1 MAAFLF
7 PARLVRPRNAKE
19 DAPMDLGSKTTVEL
33 LGHLPVFD
41 GYPYLVTALVG
52 GLQHSIVLP
61 GDLGR
66 AELVSLARRQHSAN
80 RLRTCLALGPEAAI
94 YISDDGETV
103 AEVPRC
109 TDPISD
115 RLLSPEEF
123 PATPEL
129 RDRQQRLR
137 AFVAESQ
144 ARSAGGYL
152 VDRMRGRTATAE
164 DLVRLSGT
172 DPDGVPV
179 GLARCMACTAYRG
192 EYLPSHQPGLVVRVF
207 CQCENHNR
215 CARCLGPLH
224 AHRLEAAYYNERQA
238 CVLHVAAFCGL
249 RHVCPQRA
257 EPRAESD

>member
-19 DAPMDLGSKTTVEL
+19 DAPMDLGTQTHVEL
-33 LGHLPVFD
+33 ARHLPVFD

-52 GLQHSIVLP
+52 GLYHFIVLP

-80 RLRTCLALGPEAAI
+80 RLRTCLAVGPDAAM

-103 AEVPRC
+103 GEVPRC

-137 AFVAESQ
+137 AFVADSK

-172 DPDGVPV
+172 DSDGVPV
-179 GLARCMACTAYRG
+179 GLARCAVCTAYRG

-207 CQCENHNR
+207 CRCENHNR
-215 CARCLGPLH
+215 CARCLHPLDE
-224 AHRLEAAYYNERQA
+224 HRLVAAYYDERTA
-238 CVLHVAAFCGL
+238 RVWHVPAFSAL
-249 RHVCPQRA
+249 NHVCPQRG
-257 EPRAESD
+257 ER

>member
-19 DAPMDLGSKTTVEL
+19 DAPMDLDSQTLVERARD
-33 LGHLPVFD
+33 LPVFD

-52 GLQHSIVLP
+52 GLYHFIVLP

-66 AELVSLARRQHSAN
+66 SELVTLARRQHSAN
-80 RLRTCLALGPEAAI
+80 RLRTCLAGGPDAAT
-94 YISDDGETV
+94 YVSDDGEEV

-115 RLLSPEEF
+115 RLLGPEEF
-123 PATPEL
+123 PITAEL
-129 RDRQQRLR
+129 RDRQHRLR
-137 AFVAESQ
+137 AFIAASQ
-144 ARSAGGYL
+144 TRSAGGYL

-179 GLARCMACTAYRG
+179 GLARCAVCTAYRG
-192 EYLPSHQPGLVVRVF
+192 EYLPGHQPGLVVRVF
-207 CQCENHNR
+207 CRCENHNR
-215 CARCLGPLH
+215 CARCL
-224 AHRLEAAYYNERQA
+224 HRLHEHRLGAAYYDERRA
-238 CVLHVAAFCGL
+238 GVWHVPAFCGL
-249 RHVCPQRA
+249 SHVCPQRG
-257 EPRAESD
+257 ER